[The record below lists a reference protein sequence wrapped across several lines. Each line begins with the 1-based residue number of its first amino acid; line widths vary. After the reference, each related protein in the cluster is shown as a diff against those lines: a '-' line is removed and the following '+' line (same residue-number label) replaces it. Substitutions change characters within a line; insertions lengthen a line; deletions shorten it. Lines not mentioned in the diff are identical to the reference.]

1 MSAGLT
7 VVTLPEWSERVALH
21 SIDVN
26 GVNRTIV
33 SFVSFMRRL
42 AGLCNSMLFLR

>member
-1 MSAGLT
+1 M
-7 VVTLPEWSERVALH
+7 ALH
-21 SIDVN
+21 SIGMN
-26 GVNRTIV
+26 AMNRTIV

>member
-7 VVTLPEWSERVALH
+7 VVTLPEGSERVALH

-26 GVNRTIV
+26 GVNRTIA
-33 SFVSFMRRL
+33 SFLSLMR
-42 AGLCNSMLFLR
+42 A